1 MDHVKLIL
9 RDPWWKRDF
18 FLNAADHLA
27 PRPISLGLSDILQIV
42 KTQTR
47 PQLNSTQPN
56 ITLSWVRHENDF
68 AHHPTPIQFMYP
80 ERKSSLTFAPPCVL
94 LWEETVTYLH
104 PVPAQYLST
113 WAAL

>member
-1 MDHVKLIL
+1 MDPQLNTNMDHVKLIL

-56 ITLSWVRHENDF
+56 ITLVKLDLKMTFVKIR
-68 AHHPTPIQFMYP
+68 AHKCAYEP
-80 ERKSSLTFAPPCVL
+80 
-94 LWEETVTYLH
+94 
-104 PVPAQYLST
+104 
-113 WAAL
+113 